1 MIIEA
6 LIDVVRYS
14 VPALVVYFLMRQFY
28 RQQYSL
34 ELSKYKAA
42 LSSEQVGLRLQAYE
56 RLTLLTER
64 IAIPEL
70 LLRLNTGEITPSNL
84 QSALLIAVQKEHE
97 HNLSQQIYVSSQL
110 WQMITLLKEE
120 TQASITNAYASL
132 EQEDKAIFINN
143 LYQVDLQ
150 STKAIGNK
158 VRSAIRK
165 EVELYFS

>member
-6 LIDVVRYS
+6 LLDVVRYS
-14 VPALVVYFLMRQFY
+14 VPAMVVYYLMRQFY

-34 ELSKYKAA
+34 ELSKNKAA

-56 RLTLLTER
+56 RLALFTER
-64 IAIPEL
+64 IAITGL
-70 LLRLNTGEITPSNL
+70 MLRLNSGEITASNL
-84 QSALLIAVQKEHE
+84 QSALLIAVQKEYE
-97 HNLSQQIYVSSQL
+97 HNLSQQIYISSQL
-110 WQMITLLKEE
+110 WQMVTLLKEE

-143 LYQVDLQ
+143 LYQVDSQ

>member
-1 MIIEA
+1 
-6 LIDVVRYS
+6 
-14 VPALVVYFLMRQFY
+14 
-28 RQQYSL
+28 
-34 ELSKYKAA
+34 
-42 LSSEQVGLRLQAYE
+42 
-56 RLTLLTER
+56 
-64 IAIPEL
+64 
-70 LLRLNTGEITPSNL
+70 
-84 QSALLIAVQKEHE
+84 
-97 HNLSQQIYVSSQL
+97 
-110 WQMITLLKEE
+110 MITLLKEE